1 MVVVVGVADEVDFV
15 VVDEAA
21 VIEVDSVA
29 AEGVAVD
36 IIPTIKK
43 RRSRR
48 QNWVLPVSKNDGWID
63 VT

>member
-29 AEGVAVD
+29 AEGVVVD

-43 RRSRR
+43 TFNKEAKLGTTGK
-48 QNWVLPVSKNDGWID
+48 QKLWMD
-63 VT
+63 